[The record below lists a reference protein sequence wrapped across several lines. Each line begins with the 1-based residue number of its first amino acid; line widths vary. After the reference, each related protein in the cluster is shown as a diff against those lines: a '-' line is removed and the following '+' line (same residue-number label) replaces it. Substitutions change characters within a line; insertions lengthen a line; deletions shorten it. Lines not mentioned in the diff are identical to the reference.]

1 MESLDSAV
9 STAASTTE
17 NIGSHVINRSAQ
29 EQLSYIQEK
38 VNPILEALVTAV
50 LLERPED
57 PAGFMLKWLSEQ
69 TKTLEGAS
77 QVGTGA
83 ATGEEIATV
92 RAEIDRLKA
101 RKAELLAK
109 LQKNFEGDLKMDF
122 NQDNDATTADEAQ
135 DDEEDEDDD
144 DDMED
149 VPMPSAYLNR
159 GQRQSVSAEAYG
171 QWNQKE
177 VFEPPVYPKT
187 EEQKERIKGW
197 LEKSFLFNS
206 LEKEDL
212 ETVILAVQD
221 SVVDEGTRLIQQ
233 GDDGESMF
241 LVEAGRVRCLKEVDG
256 HDVVVKECHAGDVFG
271 ELALLYNCPR
281 AASVE
286 SIERTT
292 VWELDR
298 QTFTRIVKDS
308 AAKKRD
314 MYAEF
319 FKKMPLLKSMDQY
332 EMLTIAD
339 ASKVEFYPDADTV
352 VISQGAVGD
361 KFYIVVEG
369 ECVAKKS
376 FVAGDEPRPVMW
388 HKVADYFG
396 ELSLIENEP
405 RAATVI
411 TTTPGVKL
419 LSMDRRTFKRLLGPI
434 EDILRREKAV
444 RYETFSS

>member
-1 MESLDSAV
+1 MEPATVHS
-9 STAASTTE
+9 
-17 NIGSHVINRSAQ
+17 IGSHVVNRSAQ
-29 EQLSYIQEK
+29 EQLSYIQER

-77 QVGTGA
+77 QVVSGA
-83 ATGEEIATV
+83 SSEEIATT
-92 RAEIDRLKA
+92 RAEIERLKA
-101 RKAELLAK
+101 RKVELLAK
-109 LQKNFEGDLKMDF
+109 LEKNFEGDEKFDF
-122 NQDNDATTADEAQ
+122 NQDNDGTTADEAP
-135 DDEEDEDDD
+135 DVEDEDDD
-144 DDMED
+144 DDDDMD
-149 VPMPSAYLNR
+149 DMPLPSAYLNR

-171 QWNQKE
+171 VWNQKE
-177 VFEPPVYPKT
+177 SFKPPVYPKT
-187 EEQKERIKGW
+187 EDQKDRIKAW
-197 LEKSFLFNS
+197 LENSFLFNS

-212 ETVILAVQD
+212 DAVVMAFQD
-221 SVVDEGTRLIQQ
+221 SVVDVGTRLIQQ

-241 LVEAGRVRCLKEVDG
+241 LIEAGSVNCLKEVDG
-256 HDVVVKECHAGDVFG
+256 HDTVVKVCAAGEVFG

-286 SIERTT
+286 SVERTT

-319 FKKMPLLKSMDQY
+319 FKKMPLLKSMDHY
-332 EMLTIAD
+332 EMITIAD
-339 ASKVEFYPDADTV
+339 ASKIEMYPESDTAVITQGDA
-352 VISQGAVGD
+352 GD

-369 ECVAKKS
+369 ECVAMKS
-376 FVAGDEPRPVMW
+376 FVPGDEPRPVMR
-388 HKVADYFG
+388 HKAGDYFG
-396 ELSLIENEP
+396 ELALIENEP
-405 RAATVI
+405 RAATVL
-411 TTTPGVKL
+411 TATPNVKL

-434 EDILRREKAV
+434 EDILRRETAF
-444 RYETFSS
+444 RYEASASP